1 MSEKKIGVMV
11 ATPCYGGLLSE
22 GYLHGILSLT
32 QSAAKN
38 KFKVHLNTMGNES
51 LVTRARNTLVSQFL
65 DYCEKDDKSFTHLM
79 FIDADIGFNGEAVT
93 RLLQSDYD
101 IACGIYPRKSI
112 DWKSIPGFVKE
123 DPTNLEQ
130 KAYGYNLNFAQPK
143 NIKVEKGFTEVLDAA
158 TGFMCIKKEVF
169 HKMKEAYPNLKYT
182 SDQIINNDRYSSKNC
197 YAFFDCII
205 DEKSNRYLSE
215 DYAFCR
221 LWQKIGGKIHA
232 DLQSPL
238 THYGTYPFAGH
249 VWTKFKVDEIIKKD
263 GTKIKADEVKK
274 DGNDIQQ
281 SSK

>member
-1 MSEKKIGVMV
+1 MNEKKIGVMV

-32 QSAAKN
+32 QFAAKN

-93 RLLQSDYD
+93 RLIQSDYD
-101 IACGIYPRKSI
+101 VCAGIYPRKSI

-221 LWQKIGGKIHA
+221 LWQKIGGKIYA

-249 VWTKFKVDEIIKKD
+249 VWTKFKVDEVI
-263 GTKIKADEVKK
+263 KK
-274 DGNDIQQ
+274 DGNDVQQ